1 MFKKVLVAYDGS
13 TAALKAFERSM
24 EMVKC
29 FNAQLA
35 IVVVLRPPEFA
46 EEVETRA
53 VIDNARTRFDREIT
67 DLQTRAR
74 ASGIEPVRYVCVGH
88 PAEQIIA
95 TAERWGADLIVTGHR
110 GQGLFERWLLGSVSR
125 VVIAYARCAVMVV
138 R

>member
-1 MFKKVLVAYDGS
+1 MFKKLLVAYDGS
-13 TAALKAFERSM
+13 AAAVKAFERSV
-24 EMVKC
+24 EMAQC
-29 FNAQLA
+29 FGAQLA

-53 VIDNARTRFDREIT
+53 VLENARNRFDPEIT
-67 DLQTRAR
+67 SLQRRAR
-74 ASGIEPVRYVCVGH
+74 TLGVDLVPYTCVGH

-95 TAERWGADLIVTGHR
+95 TADRWEADLIVTGHR

>member
-1 MFKKVLVAYDGS
+1 MFKKLLVAYDGS
-13 TAALKAFERSM
+13 EAARKAFERSL
-24 EMVKC
+24 EMAQC
-29 FNAQLA
+29 FGAQLA

-53 VIDNARTRFDREIT
+53 VIENARSRFDPEIAS
-67 DLQTRAR
+67 LQTRAR
-74 ASGIEPVRYVCVGH
+74 AAGIEPVTYTCVGH

-95 TAERWGADLIVTGHR
+95 TADRWAADLIVTGHR

-125 VVIAYARCAVMVV
+125 VVIAYARCAVLVV

>member
-1 MFKKVLVAYDGS
+1 MFKKLLVAYDGS
-13 TAALKAFERSM
+13 AAAVKAFERSV
-24 EMVKC
+24 EMAKA

-53 VIDNARTRFDREIT
+53 IIENARNRFDPEVAS
-67 DLQTRAR
+67 LQSRAR
-74 ASGIEPVRYVCVGH
+74 LAGIDPVLYTCVGH

-95 TAERWGADLIVTGHR
+95 TADRWEADLIVTGHR

>member
-1 MFKKVLVAYDGS
+1 MFKKLLVAYDGS
-13 TAALKAFERSM
+13 AAALKAFERSV
-24 EMVKC
+24 EMAKC
-29 FNAQLA
+29 FGAQLA

-53 VIDNARTRFDREIT
+53 VLENARHRFDQEIAN
-67 DLQTRAR
+67 LQTQAR
-74 ASGIEPVRYVCVGH
+74 ASGIEPVPHTCVGH

-95 TAERWGADLIVTGHR
+95 VAERWGADLIVTGHR

-125 VVIAYARCAVMVV
+125 VVIAYARCAVLVV